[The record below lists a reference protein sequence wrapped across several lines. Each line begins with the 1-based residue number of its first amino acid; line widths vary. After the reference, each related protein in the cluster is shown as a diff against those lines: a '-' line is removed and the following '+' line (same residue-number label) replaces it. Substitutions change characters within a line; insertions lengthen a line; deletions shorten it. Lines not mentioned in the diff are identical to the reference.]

1 MVPVQT
7 PALTHIWS
15 NDYKRNPGY
24 LCAVDHR
31 KCDCP
36 PRHPVKS
43 RGDAFGVSFHFI
55 SQKIQNAIA
64 GPISAASKGALSM
77 LAIPSDPTSF
87 QQRIVDP
94 ILVAPISEEIAF
106 REICQKLAQTIF
118 FIRLH
123 VRAMIARH
131 LSIRFVIAS
140 EVAAYLTCIFHT
152 WAGIANK
159 RPSIGGV
166 WFEHLFPIVEIS
178 LLLPPLVSIID
189 FLRRKESSKNWKNER
204 VRPCSLIEA
213 YDWNEEDMYG
223 QPSSRLRIA

>member
-15 NDYKRNPGY
+15 NDYKRNPGSAIFA
-24 LCAVDHR
+24 LSTTGSAIVPLATPS
-31 KCDCP
+31 KAEVTLLACP
-36 PRHPVKS
+36 
-43 RGDAFGVSFHFI
+43 FHFI

-77 LAIPSDPTSF
+77 LATPFDPTSF

-106 REICQKLAQTIF
+106 RGICQKLAQTIF

-131 LSIRFVIAS
+131 LGIWFVVRA
-140 EVAAYLTCIFHT
+140 E
-152 WAGIANK
+152 
-159 RPSIGGV
+159 
-166 WFEHLFPIVEIS
+166 
-178 LLLPPLVSIID
+178 LL
-189 FLRRKESSKNWKNER
+189 
-204 VRPCSLIEA
+204 
-213 YDWNEEDMYG
+213 DWN
-223 QPSSRLRIA
+223 LRT